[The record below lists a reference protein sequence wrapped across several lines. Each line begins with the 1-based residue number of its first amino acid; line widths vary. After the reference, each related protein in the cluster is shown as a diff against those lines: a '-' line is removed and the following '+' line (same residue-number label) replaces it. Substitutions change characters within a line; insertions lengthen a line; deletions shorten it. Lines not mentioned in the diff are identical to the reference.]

1 MNKSKLLA
9 NRIEKLKDKKEREL
23 VFRSLERETQDAIK
37 ILINNMM
44 VSKYERKDLGTK
56 SSK

>member
-23 VFRSLERETQDAIK
+23 VFRSLERETQGVIK

>member
-23 VFRSLERETQDAIK
+23 VFRSLDRETQGVIK
-37 ILINNMM
+37 ILIKNMI
-44 VSKYERKDLGTK
+44 VRKYERKDLGTK

>member
-1 MNKSKLLA
+1 MNRNKLLA

-23 VFRSLERETQDAIK
+23 VFRSLDRETQGVIK

>member
-23 VFRSLERETQDAIK
+23 VFRSLDRETQGVIK

>member
-23 VFRSLERETQDAIK
+23 VFRSLERETQGAIK
-37 ILINNMM
+37 ILINNIM

>member
-23 VFRSLERETQDAIK
+23 VFRSLERETQGVIK
-37 ILINNMM
+37 ILINNIM